1 MLLGPSLRS
10 LRRQLWSSSSSIFS
24 NYSSFNSSGLLQ
36 TFSNTLRLIILP
48 STSSLSTISTK
59 NCNFHYFSTSAAVAA
74 NLSTKEI
81 VSKVTRRRQRR
92 RLAKTCGKT
101 TNAYA
106 AIELALDSVVK
117 IFTVSSSPNYGLPW
131 QNKSQRET
139 TGSGQQ
145 LANLVIILVQFNDS

>member
-24 NYSSFNSSGLLQ
+24 NYSSFNSSGLLH

-101 TNAYA
+101 NAYA

-139 TGSGQQ
+139 TGSGQ
-145 LANLVIILVQFNDS
+145 

>member
-24 NYSSFNSSGLLQ
+24 NYISINSSGLLE

-81 VSKVTRRRQRR
+81 VSKVTRRR
-92 RLAKTCGKT
+92 RLAKTCGK

-139 TGSGQQ
+139 TGSGQ
-145 LANLVIILVQFNDS
+145 

>member
-24 NYSSFNSSGLLQ
+24 NYSSINSSGLLE

-101 TNAYA
+101 NAYA